1 MGPEA
6 GDSSRKRKLKSI
18 CRARMETVFKRV
30 KQFRVM
36 DTRFRYSDSSKE
48 VMMMKHMKC
57 FDAVIVCTQIKFM
70 LQQDSLFD
78 IPDDMETVT
87 YVVP

>member
-1 MGPEA
+1 
-6 GDSSRKRKLKSI
+6 
-18 CRARMETVFKRV
+18 
-30 KQFRVM
+30 
-36 DTRFRYSDSSKE
+36 
-48 VMMMKHMKC
+48 MMMKHMKC

>member
-1 MGPEA
+1 MISTATMATTTTIAANSFLYLSIGGDPRLMGPEA
-6 GDSSRKRKLKSI
+6 GDSSQKQKLKSI
-18 CRARMETVFKRV
+18 YRARMETVFKRV

-57 FDAVIVCTQIKFM
+57 F
-70 LQQDSLFD
+70 
-78 IPDDMETVT
+78 
-87 YVVP
+87 